1 MLVLKLAYF
10 EEMDFILELQ
20 ELREILKKKNINL
33 GFVESIEGNTHI
45 IKVMCNDNEYNEKTF
60 DRINLYISN
69 VLYKLVIS
77 QYKKRELFQ
86 FLTETYYFLKQEEII
101 QIEELIMNI
110 LNMQEKP
117 NNDILIYCYNKI
129 NNIVGK
135 ISQCIDENREINVNG
150 FIRFRMKELR
160 NDIESIIDKIV
171 EKYMIEKEYEEFIKL
186 LQYFVDIQESKI
198 DEVNIK
204 IEPMGVYIVTDKE
217 GKDIFS
223 MFLKELTESELQI
236 VDANIEDILI
246 SGLITNVPKNIIIHG
261 KNNSTNKEFI
271 KTIVSVFGNRVKF
284 IERNE
289 KCTEINIDRIK
300 T

>member
-1 MLVLKLAYF
+1 
-10 EEMDFILELQ
+10 
-20 ELREILKKKNINL
+20 
-33 GFVESIEGNTHI
+33 
-45 IKVMCNDNEYNEKTF
+45 
-60 DRINLYISN
+60 
-69 VLYKLVIS
+69 
-77 QYKKRELFQ
+77 
-86 FLTETYYFLKQEEII
+86 
-101 QIEELIMNI
+101 
-110 LNMQEKP
+110 MQEKP

>member
-129 NNIVGK
+129 NNIIGK